1 MTNHLNLFAPIAR
14 IALPTFSVG
23 PIKHA
28 HNVRRRDYSRPP
40 VLDET
45 FAASDGGI
53 LSYRHQRQ
61 SAATLAR
68 GPSIG
73 SIAPTD
79 AWIERP

>member
-1 MTNHLNLFAPIAR
+1 MTNHRNLFAPIAR

-28 HNVRRRDYSRPP
+28 HKVRRGGYSRPP

-45 FAASDGGI
+45 FAAIDGGI
-53 LSYRHQRQ
+53 LSCRQQRQ

-79 AWIERP
+79 A